1 MIMTDIKNGIESLE
15 FKNVSALA
23 ETMIEDD
30 TKCYRT
36 AVLPFYNAI
45 WLVRELMLYED
56 VGVDYLDWYMPEY
69 NDYEGHYYVTL
80 DDDNY
85 LSIEPCYKNGKF
97 IMCGG
102 DIMYI
107 DGEAEAEILRKNPV
121 HKTSYTMGN
130 KDATDKAAGR
140 PETDNPSD
148 NTIYLQRGKMSSAG
162 MSISVMEII
171 TESIELMALVIS
183 TMGVGAE
190 KLAKEETQKSCVGNT
205 YRNRQSGW
213 LIMR

>member
-107 DGEAEAEILRKNPV
+107 DGEAEAEILRKNADQFDEMYEICFTDEYNEPEDDFINNLEDDNV
-121 HKTSYTMGN
+121 EDSCECGQRSYDEC
-130 KDATDKAAGR
+130 KDVELEFCIDSKDVANLIR
-140 PETDNPSD
+140 
-148 NTIYLQRGKMSSAG
+148 
-162 MSISVMEII
+162 SVLRDLFEF
-171 TESIELMALVIS
+171 
-183 TMGVGAE
+183 
-190 KLAKEETQKSCVGNT
+190 
-205 YRNRQSGW
+205 
-213 LIMR
+213 

>member
-1 MIMTDIKNGIESLE
+1 MTDIKNGIESLE
-15 FKNVSALA
+15 FKNVSELA

-69 NDYEGHYYVTL
+69 NDYDGHYYVTL

-107 DGEAEAEILRKNPV
+107 DGDAEAEILRKNADQFEEMYEICF
-121 HKTSYTMGN
+121 TDEYNGSEDDFINDLEDDNAEDSCECAQCSYDEC
-130 KDATDKAAGR
+130 KDVELEFCIDSKDVANLIR
-140 PETDNPSD
+140 
-148 NTIYLQRGKMSSAG
+148 
-162 MSISVMEII
+162 SVLRDLFEF
-171 TESIELMALVIS
+171 
-183 TMGVGAE
+183 
-190 KLAKEETQKSCVGNT
+190 
-205 YRNRQSGW
+205 
-213 LIMR
+213 